1 MERDWTSVRSKVIGR
16 TKIRMMYE
24 LEMEYDD
31 VVSFTV
37 GEPDFHTPQHI
48 VDACLA
54 SLANHRTG
62 YAPNAGVLELRKAI
76 SERIAQTHGVTY
88 DPETEVL
95 VTAGGMNALR
105 SAAEALLDPGD
116 EVLIPE
122 PYWCNH
128 MHHPLLEQAVAV
140 KVPVWEKDNYMY
152 DAAAL
157 EQVVTPKTKV
167 VMVNSPSNP
176 TGGVICREQME
187 ALCEFVI
194 RHDLFLISDE
204 VYEHIIYDGLKFWSP
219 LMFENMRERTVICS
233 SLSKSYAMT
242 GWRLGYAVGPREVMG
257 AMLRINENTI
267 ASPTTFVQD
276 AAIAALR
283 GPQDARDHMVQVFQ
297 DRRDIL
303 YREINAIPGL
313 RCSKP
318 QGAFYAFVDIRGTGL
333 TSEEFS
339 VRLLREQQVS
349 VTPGDGFGAAG
360 EGYVRM
366 SYALSTELLLEGMRR
381 IRAFVES
388 LK

>member
-1 MERDWTSVRSKVIGR
+1 MAKKWISKRSQVIGR

-24 LEMEYDD
+24 LETMYDD

-54 SLANHRTG
+54 SLENHRTG
-62 YAPNAGVLELRKAI
+62 YAPNQGVMELRKAI
-76 SERIAQTHGVTY
+76 SERIAQTHGVVY
-88 DPETEVL
+88 DPETEII

-105 SAAEALLDPGD
+105 SAAEALFDPDD
-116 EVLIPE
+116 EVIISN

-128 MHHPLLEQAVAV
+128 MHHPLLEMAKAVQ
-140 KVPVWEKDNYMY
+140 VPVWEKDNYMY
-152 DAAAL
+152 DVESL
-157 EQVVTPKTKV
+157 EQYVTPKTKAI
-167 VMVNSPSNP
+167 MLNSPSNP
-176 TGGVICREQME
+176 TGGVISKEQIE
-187 ALCEFVI
+187 ALCKFCI
-194 RHDLFLISDE
+194 DHDLFLISDE
-204 VYEHIIYDGLKFWSP
+204 VYEHIIYDDLKFYSP
-219 LMFENMRERTVICS
+219 VMFENMRERTLICS

-242 GWRLGYAVGPREVMG
+242 GWRLGYAAGPKEVIG

-276 AAIAALR
+276 AAVAALR
-283 GPQDARDHMVQVFQ
+283 GPQDARDAMVRTFEK
-297 DRRDIL
+297 RRDL
-303 YREINAIPGL
+303 LFEHINAIPGL

-333 TSEEFS
+333 SSEEFS
-339 VRLLREQQVS
+339 VRLLKEQQVS
-349 VTPGDGFGAAG
+349 VTPGDGFGSAG

-366 SYALSTELLLEGMRR
+366 SYALSTELLLEGMKR

-388 LK
+388 L

>member
-1 MERDWTSVRSKVIGR
+1 MAREWISARSNVIGR
-16 TKIRMMYE
+16 TKIRKMYE
-24 LEMEYDD
+24 LEMQYDD

-54 SLANHRTG
+54 SLEAHRTG
-62 YAPNAGVLELRKAI
+62 YAPNQGVLELRKAV
-76 SERIAQTHGVTY
+76 SERITQTHGVTY
-88 DPETEVL
+88 DPETEVII
-95 VTAGGMNALR
+95 TAGGMNALR
-105 SAAEALLDPGD
+105 SAAEALFDPGD
-116 EVLIPE
+116 EVIIPN

-128 MHHPLLEQAVAV
+128 MHHPLLEMAKAVQ
-140 KVPVWEKDNYMY
+140 VPVWEKDNYMY
-152 DAAAL
+152 DVASL
-157 EQVVTPKTKV
+157 EQYVTPKTKV
-167 VMVNSPSNP
+167 IVLNSPSNP
-176 TGGVICREQME
+176 TGGVISKEQME
-187 ALCEFVI
+187 ALCQFCI
-194 RHDLFLISDE
+194 DHDLFLISDE
-204 VYEHIIYDGLKFWSP
+204 VYEHIIYDDLKFYSP
-219 LMFENMRERTVICS
+219 VMFENMRERTLICS

-242 GWRLGYAVGPREVMG
+242 GWRLGYAAGPKEVIG

-283 GPQDARDHMVQVFQ
+283 GPQDARDAMVRTFEK
-297 DRRDIL
+297 RRDLL
-303 YREINAIPGL
+303 YEQINEIPGL

-339 VRLLREQQVS
+339 VRLLQEQQVS

-366 SYALSTELLLEGMRR
+366 SYALSTELLLEGMKR
-381 IRAFVES
+381 IRAFVAS
-388 LK
+388 L